1 MRSGLESIK
10 PLDANVEKRN
20 LEGTYT
26 TDKINTQKP
35 KMTSWELL
43 EETHKRDQERK
54 TAYALGLRFGGLGL
68 SNSEDPFKPLPK
80 PKFSAIDIGKETIN
94 TPTKDKKEAQ
104 KVESEL
110 EVMME
115 SSLDGLD
122 K

>member
-1 MRSGLESIK
+1 MRSRLESIK
-10 PLDANVEKRN
+10 PLDANVEKKN

-26 TDKINTQKP
+26 TS

-43 EETHKRDQERK
+43 EETHKREQERK
-54 TAYALGLRFGGLGL
+54 TSYALGIRFGGLGL
-68 SNSEDPFKPLPK
+68 SNGEDPFKPLPK

-94 TPTKDKKEAQ
+94 TSTKDKKEAQ